1 VPRALVALAV
11 SLPIIWFFQSAT
23 AGIAMPFSTV
33 AKGSSSG
40 ISESTQIVIRTRDE
54 WVAFWRRHTRNQVDP
69 PAAPP
74 VDFSRDMVVGI
85 FLGERG
91 TGGYAIELTKV
102 ERDGSH
108 LRISYRSQ
116 TPDSGAMLTQ
126 VLTQP
131 YHLIKLSRDDGPLI
145 FSREGLSR

>member
-1 VPRALVALAV
+1 
-11 SLPIIWFFQSAT
+11 
-23 AGIAMPFSTV
+23 
-33 AKGSSSG
+33 
-40 ISESTQIVIRTRDE
+40 
-54 WVAFWRRHTRNQVDP
+54 
-69 PAAPP
+69 
-74 VDFSRDMVVGI
+74 MVVGI

-126 VLTQP
+126 ALTQP